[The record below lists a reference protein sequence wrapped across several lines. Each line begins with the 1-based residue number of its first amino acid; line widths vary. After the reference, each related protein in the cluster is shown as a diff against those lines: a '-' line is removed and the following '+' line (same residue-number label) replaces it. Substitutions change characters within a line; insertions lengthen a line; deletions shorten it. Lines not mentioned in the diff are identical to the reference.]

1 MASEDKMDEE
11 QIEEN
16 VETEK
21 KKKFEWVKKPLK
33 FPVVKKILKLLIYA
47 IIFMVVLNWTGCV
60 SFKINFLQRE
70 KTRYTSDAIREELVK
85 IGELATLQYNY
96 TIVSDLVYT
105 NKTAWIFS
113 NEDRL
118 IYSIDGIIKLGIDCE
133 KLEIDCNKD
142 ARTLT
147 VYLPPVTILSHELD
161 ESSYHEYL
169 MKGNIS
175 TSEFNETRID
185 DKVAQEK
192 KVEENGVK
200 EQALKNAKDTL
211 GNILKAVLT
220 DVGEEDKD
228 PYEII
233 FKSTEDIE

>member
-1 MASEDKMDEE
+1 MDEE

-113 NEDRL
+113 N
-118 IYSIDGIIKLGIDCE
+118 
-133 KLEIDCNKD
+133 

-147 VYLPPVTILSHELD
+147 VYLPPVKILSHELD

-220 DVGEEDKD
+220 DVGEEDQD